1 MRKIISLLKV
11 FIILF
16 FVQNIIAQERFIDVR
31 QDMADNL
38 SSIKIA
44 VEKSDWEEARKSF
57 QKALNI
63 WQQEVKPMIVEG
75 VKTDEQFQEYF
86 DRLDEIDRDFQNL
99 SQLLGNTEDSEI
111 EAQVNA
117 LIWGISHHPR
127 GFDVPNPRYSIWD
140 WIFGL
145 GIGIGFCLFAVFF
158 GMYLQRSYYRRY
170 KKIER

>member
-1 MRKIISLLKV
+1 MRKIMSLLKV

-63 WQQEVKPMIVEG
+63 WQQEIKPMIVEG

-99 SQLLGNTEDSEI
+99 SQLLGNTEDSKI

-145 GIGIGFCLFAVFF
+145 GIGIGFCLFAIFF
-158 GMYLQRSYYRRY
+158 GMYLRRSYYRRY
-170 KKIER
+170 EKIER